1 MPVILEINMSEQ
13 NGVTI
18 HLEQIQDYEFK
29 VKFDLEGVPPLLLDE
44 PEPLGHGNGP
54 GASRLLAAAVA
65 NCLSASLIFCF
76 QKFKQKPK
84 GIITTA
90 KCTYTRNARGRLR
103 VSGLEIEIKLDQDT
117 SDSTWLKKC
126 LEQFEDFCVVTE
138 SVRQGI
144 PVQVKVVDA
153 AGQTIS

>member
-1 MPVILEINMSEQ
+1 MYEQ
-13 NGVTI
+13 NGFTI

-29 VKFDLEGVPPLLLDE
+29 VKFNLDGVSALLLDE
-44 PEPLGHGNGP
+44 PEPLGHGKGP

-84 GIITTA
+84 GIVTTA
-90 KCTYTRNARGRLR
+90 KGTYTRNARGRLR
-103 VSGLEIEIKLDQDT
+103 VSGLEIEIKLDEDT
-117 SDSTWLKKC
+117 SNSAWLKRC

-138 SVRQGI
+138 SVKRGI

-153 AGQTIS
+153 AGQPIS